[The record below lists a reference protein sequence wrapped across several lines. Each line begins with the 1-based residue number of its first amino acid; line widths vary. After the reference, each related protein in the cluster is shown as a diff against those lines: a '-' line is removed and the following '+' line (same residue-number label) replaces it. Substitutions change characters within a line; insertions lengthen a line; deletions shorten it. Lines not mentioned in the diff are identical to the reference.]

1 MNAAVPRYFAMSH
14 TQMLLLFPS
23 LDSKAG
29 AVLKRKE
36 DRGNAA

>member
-1 MNAAVPRYFAMSH
+1 MNAAVPRYFAVPH
-14 TQMLLLFPS
+14 TQMLLFPS

-29 AVLKRKE
+29 VVLRRKE

>member
-1 MNAAVPRYFAMSH
+1 
-14 TQMLLLFPS
+14 MLLLFPS

>member
-1 MNAAVPRYFAMSH
+1 MNAAVPRYFAVSH

-23 LDSKAG
+23 LDSKTG